1 MMKKIKMKGKLV
13 QKGVERKKVIET
25 RVRMVKVDIKIRNST
40 KRKRRMINRMKKN
53 KKNQSGLKTKIVR
66 YL

>member
-1 MMKKIKMKGKLV
+1 MKKIKMKGKLV